1 MVEENGLETNRV
13 GNRIPAI
20 ISCVITHGD
29 LGWLECRWEWAQ
41 ETVDR
46 SVRQYIKDDVTTVIA
61 PTGLWFLVLKLYS
74 FLFAFV
80 LVFS

>member
-29 LGWLECRWEWAQ
+29 LGWFECGWEWAQ

-61 PTGLWFLVLKLYS
+61 PTGLWFLILKLYS
-74 FLFAFV
+74 FLFLFV